1 MVLSSGTM
9 VLPACLCSQEDSHC
23 DSLAVSNPC
32 LGAQIQRQGWV
43 AEVITVRTPGSRCQL
58 PRSSCLPL
66 EEGAV
71 LYLFTEEMIEVSSK
85 LSSDLSQVTQ
95 LARATGRE
103 VSLAP
108 KPKVFT
114 THNLGGAH
122 ACWLQA

>member
-1 MVLSSGTM
+1 MTLLQSAV
-9 VLPACLCSQEDSHC
+9 PAWGRR
-23 DSLAVSNPC
+23 SN
-32 LGAQIQRQGWV
+32 RQGWV
-43 AEVITVRTPGSRCQL
+43 AEVITVITPGSRCQL
-58 PRSSCLPL
+58 PRSSRLPL

-95 LARATGRE
+95 LARVTGRE

-122 ACWLQA
+122 ACWLRA